1 MAPNGSFPQKVHFI
15 TISQHSDLKMS
26 CTGVTFAD
34 LCQKVMKYW
43 FGRLLLRNVRFRLP
57 REAIYVVQDHYF
69 IAFADFD
76 EIPEKS
82 RISEIEK
89 AQSYNVIPPGAT
101 VHISRNI
108 LAK

>member
-1 MAPNGSFPQKVHFI
+1 MG
-15 TISQHSDLKMS
+15 

-34 LCQKVMKYW
+34 LCQKVIKYW
-43 FGRLLLRNVRFRLP
+43 FAVALLRNVRFWLP
-57 REAIYVVQDHYF
+57 REAIYVGQDHYY

-82 RISEIEK
+82 RIWKIEK
-89 AQSYNVIPPGAT
+89 AQSAKVFLPGAA

-108 LAK
+108 SAK